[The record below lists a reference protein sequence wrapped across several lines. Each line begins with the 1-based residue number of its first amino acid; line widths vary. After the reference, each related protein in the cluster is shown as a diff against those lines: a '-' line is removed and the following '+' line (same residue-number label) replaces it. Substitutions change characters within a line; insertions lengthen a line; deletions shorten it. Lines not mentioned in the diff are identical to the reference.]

1 MHLLIALGLWVAASI
16 PLALVL
22 GRAMRA
28 SGRSG
33 GLIEEIEGYL
43 RRQTPGARSLR
54 HAGGLVFAATLVA
67 ALALLGNEAVQ
78 QLPAAQVVADRL
90 LANVTTTTTA
100 VPSPAR
106 SSPGPSAP
114 PARHARHRPTAAT
127 AGPAPADA
135 AFPTFDQPTHEE
147 GRQRP
152 ADAAVDEAEDGP
164 TTTTSTT
171 VPDDDHRV
179 ERDRRDEDEDHRGPD
194 DGHHGKDDGT
204 ERDRKPT
211 PTTTTT
217 STSTTS
223 TTTPTTP
230 TTGAGSTPAGSTTT
244 APSTTTTTEPARG

>member
-1 MHLLIALGLWVAASI
+1 MRLLIALGLWVAASI

-114 PARHARHRPTAAT
+114 PARHARHGPTAAT

-179 ERDRRDEDEDHRGPD
+179 ERDRRDEEDHRGPD

-244 APSTTTTTEPARG
+244 APSTTTTTEPDRG